1 MHVYV
6 KNEVME
12 KNGFI
17 LIIFVLAFLVIIIF
31 MIIKNHKDRKG
42 LFKKIPGDYPDP
54 KNVDSEFD
62 FKD

>member
-1 MHVYV
+1 
-6 KNEVME
+6 ME

-42 LFKKIPGDYPDP
+42 LFKKLPGDYPDP
-54 KNVDSEFD
+54 KNVESEFD